1 MSKPPNSPRAGRPPH
16 PAAAATPAPSAR
28 PPSPA
33 ARTRIVAILL
43 ALAVVA
49 AAIVWVTRS
58 GPGPSAKPSL
68 PYPVT
73 ESYPILDILVSTRR
87 GSQDPARPPRT
98 AAETRNAADRVV
110 AAARAPG
117 ADFAAIAL
125 AESDDPVSAAD
136 GAFGGFVSSWP
147 YHGKRN
153 VDEIVLAAATLP
165 IGGVSAPIPVPD
177 GFLVVKRISRDDGK
191 AIEARVTAKLYGFF
205 VLWHDLD
212 RTAPSTQTKAMAYA
226 AAASAAAD
234 LRSGAAAKPEDA
246 MSRLVGV
253 QPTIM
258 VLRAATSPD
267 LRPLAKAALA
277 AKPDTWL
284 DPVETA
290 RGWAVVSRR
299 AYTRCAVRH
308 LLVTHERSAEPVP
321 KNTRPLPEAD
331 RIAHAALDR
340 LRKDPS
346 SWDRVVAETSDEKA
360 SKDLGGFLGELTTV
374 GDPDHTLEPEIET
387 AVLAL
392 KPGEISDVTASRY
405 GLHIFFRVD

>member
-1 MSKPPNSPRAGRPPH
+1 V
-16 PAAAATPAPSAR
+16 
-28 PPSPA
+28 
-33 ARTRIVAILL
+33 VAVLL

-49 AAIVWVTRS
+49 AAIVWVTRPS
-58 GPGPSAKPSL
+58 PSAKPSL

-73 ESYPILDILVSTRR
+73 ESYPILDILVSTRK
-87 GSQDPARPPRT
+87 GSQDPARPPRSAADT
-98 AAETRNAADRVV
+98 RAAAERVV

-125 AESDDPVSAAD
+125 ADSDDPVSAAD

-147 YHGKRN
+147 YRGRRN

-177 GFLVVKRISRDDGK
+177 GFLVVKRISREDGK
-191 AIEARVTAKLYGFF
+191 AIEARVTAKLHGFF
-205 VLWHDLD
+205 VPWHDLD
-212 RTAPSTQTKAMAYA
+212 PTAPSTQTKGMAYA

-234 LRSGAAAKPEDA
+234 LRSGAVEKPEDA
-246 MSRLVGV
+246 MSRLAAV
-253 QPTIM
+253 QPTLM

-267 LRPLAKAALA
+267 LRPLAKVALA
-277 AKPDTWL
+277 AEPDRWL
-284 DPVETA
+284 DPVETG
-290 RGWAVVSRR
+290 RGWAVVRRR
-299 AYTRCAVRH
+299 AYARCAVRH

-321 KNTRPLPEAD
+321 KNTRPIPEAEE
-331 RIAHAALDR
+331 IAQKALER
-340 LRKDPS
+340 LRRDPS

-374 GDPDHTLEPEIET
+374 GDPDHTLEPEIEA

-392 KPGEISDVTASRY
+392 KPGEISEITPSRY
-405 GLHIFFRVD
+405 GLHIYLRVD